1 MLIFHNYR
9 DPIMRILFLILF
21 VVPLIELYFL
31 IQVGNVI
38 GALPT
43 VLLTIVTA
51 VVGVMLMRSQ
61 GLATMQNAQ
70 QEMATGNSPQGSM
83 MEGVFIFL
91 GGVFLFFPGLIS
103 DSIGLLFLVPFIRR
117 FLIKQSTKGMKSKG
131 HYRYQHDQNTY
142 EGEWQEKDSYKPK
155 ELNKDNSNKPL

>member
-31 IQVGNVI
+31 IQVGSVI

-43 VLLTIVTA
+43 VLLTIFTA

-70 QEMATGNSPQGSM
+70 QEMAAGNSPQGSM

-117 FLIKQSTKGMKSKG
+117 FLINQSIKGMKSKG
-131 HYRYQHDQNTY
+131 HYRYQHHQNTY

-155 ELNKDNSNKPL
+155 ELNKDNSDKPL

>member
-1 MLIFHNYR
+1 
-9 DPIMRILFLILF
+9 MRILFLLLF

-43 VLLTIVTA
+43 VLLTIFTA
-51 VVGVMLMRSQ
+51 VLGVFLMRSQ
-61 GLATMQNAQ
+61 GIATLQNAQ
-70 QEMATGNSPQGSM
+70 MEMAAGKSPQTSM
-83 MEGVFIFL
+83 LEGVFIFL

-117 FLIKQSTKGMKSKG
+117 FLIKQSVKGMQSSG
-131 HYRYQHDQNTY
+131 RYRYQTRDSVY
-142 EGEWQEKDSYKPK
+142 EGEWSEKATQTHKTLKGEVLEGEVLDKK
-155 ELNKDNSNKPL
+155 E